1 MTEVPLFS
9 RDAFAVRCVGS
20 PGMRNEHAEVTSPS
34 SERERER
41 GRLGSSVREHRVYVL
56 NAVYASIHTF

>member
-34 SERERER
+34 SERDTAGYEPFERARERER
-41 GRLGSSVREHRVYVL
+41 
-56 NAVYASIHTF
+56 